1 FQTAN
6 EASDAQRFLR
16 ITEMLFAPVQGKEFE
31 FIELRNLGPNP
42 LDLSGIQFT
51 DGIEAALTGTL
62 APGEFGLVVANPDI
76 FPGQRIL
83 GTYTGALN
91 NGGEQVTLRDAA
103 GENILSFDYD
113 GNWFSPSRQSGYSL
127 VIRDESAD
135 WFAWDDQFQWAISSE
150 PGGSPGNA
158 NPVPFSNDYASW
170 IRDFFTAEEL
180 DDPMISSPAADASG
194 NSLSNLMHYAFGLD
208 PKATVVPAPSRIVVD
223 GDSVFLNLTR
233 LERTPDLR
241 FEVEVSTDL
250 VNWDLTAP
258 MVAAVSQGNGTE
270 AVSFQSPLPLSGQNQ
285 QYLRIRLIRNP

>member
-1 FQTAN
+1 MSPKVEIFRTRAQSPTGGEGRNVEGNYGGQISARGESIVLLNQLGNVVSEFQTAN

-113 GNWFSPSRQSGYSL
+113 GDWFSPSRQSGYSL

-158 NPVPFSNDYASW
+158 NRFLSATTML
-170 IRDFFTAEEL
+170 RG
-180 DDPMISSPAADASG
+180 SG
-194 NSLSNLMHYAFGLD
+194 IFH
-208 PKATVVPAPSRIVVD
+208 R
-223 GDSVFLNLTR
+223 R
-233 LERTPDLR
+233 RTGRSHD
-241 FEVEVSTDL
+241 
-250 VNWDLTAP
+250 
-258 MVAAVSQGNGTE
+258 Q
-270 AVSFQSPLPLSGQNQ
+270 
-285 QYLRIRLIRNP
+285 